1 MRYLVA
7 ATGERDA
14 CCLTVPITDRLNT
27 RVRGEIADDIVNVRV
42 CGGVG
47 VYPRVEQKRIVFI
60 KGYYRSSGQGFRSDF
75 EKGCGVSAGGVRD
88 HGLFCGNP
96 QD

>member
-47 VYPRVEQKRIVFI
+47 VYPRVEQNATGALRQCSVNLPVDDVFVNVI
-60 KGYYRSSGQGFRSDF
+60 S
-75 EKGCGVSAGGVRD
+75 
-88 HGLFCGNP
+88 
-96 QD
+96 